1 VSLTSIIKI
10 DKTAGIPIYRQIIN
24 SVYMAID
31 HGDIAK
37 GDKIPSLNQ
46 FCKEFSLSRDT
57 VMVALNELKSR
68 GIVASV
74 PGKGYYIESTNL
86 RFEKRVFLLF
96 DELNVFKED
105 IYTSFLKKLD
115 TKTTVDI
122 FFHHF
127 NYSLF
132 QKLISDAA
140 GKYNS
145 YVIMPATF
153 DNSQK
158 AISSLPENKVFILDR
173 KKDDLINYPVIYQD
187 FEQDVID
194 ALNEGKELLRKYDKL
209 IMVYPGGKEP
219 IERVHAFKKF
229 CSKYDYNFEV
239 IDSLENRKVKS
250 GEVYFVVSDR
260 NLVKIVKIAAE
271 KKLKLGENLGI
282 VSFNDTDLKEVVAGG
297 ITTIS
302 TDFNKMGENLSELI
316 LQKKAR
322 KLRNP
327 SSLIIRNSL

>member
-1 VSLTSIIKI
+1 
-10 DKTAGIPIYRQIIN
+10 
-24 SVYMAID
+24 MAID